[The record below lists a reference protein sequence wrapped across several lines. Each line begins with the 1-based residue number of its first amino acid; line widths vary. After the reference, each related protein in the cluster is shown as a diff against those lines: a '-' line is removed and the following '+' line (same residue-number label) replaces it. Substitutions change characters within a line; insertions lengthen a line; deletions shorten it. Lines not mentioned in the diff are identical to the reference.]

1 MQVRFLGGEDLL
13 EEEMA
18 AHWPGKFHGQRS
30 LVHGNTE
37 SHKLLS
43 ETGHTH
49 HISVE
54 VALRLRI

>member
-43 ETGHTH
+43 EPSPWEHRVTQIT
-49 HISVE
+49 E
-54 VALRLRI
+54 